1 MRARCRCA
9 LLLHQQALA
18 PHHSHCPPHHLP
30 HRDWNILLDQH
41 GGPDHG
47 DPTGELCEGLIQCGS
62 DAMLIAD
69 TTQSPP
75 VVYKQAFYWYMGH
88 VSRFV
93 PPQSVR
99 IGATLAREGASAA
112 TPILG
117 AAFTTPSGATVLVLQ
132 NAQDTAE
139 LVAVDDPRVGS
150 TGWVT
155 LPPHAI
161 VTLEYS
167 V

>member
-1 MRARCRCA
+1 VGQGADA
-9 LLLHQQALA
+9 HG
-18 PHHSHCPPHHLP
+18 HSSADPPP
-30 HRDWNILLDQH
+30 PFPPSPSDWNILLDEH

-69 TTQSPP
+69 TTVSPP
-75 VVYKQAFYWYMGH
+75 VVYKQAFYYYMAH

-93 PPQSVR
+93 PPGSVR
-99 IGATLAREGASAA
+99 LGAALSREGGGNAT

-117 AAFTTPSGATVLVLQ
+117 AAFATPSGSTVLILQ
-132 NAQDTAE
+132 NSQDTAE
-139 LVAVDDPRVGS
+139 SVAVDDPRAGS
-150 TGWVT
+150 LGWMQV
-155 LPPHAI
+155 PAHSI
-161 VTLEYS
+161 VTLEWS

>member
-1 MRARCRCA
+1 MRS
-9 LLLHQQALA
+9 L
-18 PHHSHCPPHHLP
+18 
-30 HRDWNILLDQH
+30 ILDQN
-41 GGPDHG
+41 GAPDHG

-69 TTQSPP
+69 TTVSPP
-75 VVYKQAFYWYMGH
+75 VVYKQTFYYYMAH

-99 IGATLAREGASAA
+99 LGAALAREGGGNA
-112 TPILG
+112 TSPVLG
-117 AAFTTPSGATVLVLQ
+117 AAFATPAGTTVLVLQ

-139 LVAVDDPRVGS
+139 LVAVDDPRAGS
-150 TGWVT
+150 LGWVEV
-155 LPPHAI
+155 PAHAI
-161 VTLEYS
+161 VTVEWA